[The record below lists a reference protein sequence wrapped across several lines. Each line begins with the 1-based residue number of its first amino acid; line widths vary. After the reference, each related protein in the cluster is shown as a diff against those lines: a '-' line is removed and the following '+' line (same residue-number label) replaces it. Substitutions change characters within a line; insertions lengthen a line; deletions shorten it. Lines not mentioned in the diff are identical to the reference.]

1 MFKALT
7 EINRYRKID
16 EKLKRRISNFVGLEK
31 VMIKERKL
39 EVRKLRIFKLLVIV
53 QAYSAYSV
61 L

>member
-1 MFKALT
+1 MFKALA

-16 EKLKRRISNFVGLEK
+16 EKLKRRISNFVGFEK

>member
-16 EKLKRRISNFVGLEK
+16 EKLKRRISNFVGFEK